1 MVPDTRRILLA
12 LAAAVAMLAAAVC
25 ATATFVP
32 APAQASLAH
41 AAHAAQASAVS
52 PTRGV
57 VVIDTVLAYQGGAA
71 TGTGMVI
78 GANGVVLTNN
88 HVIKGATTIRVVVPS
103 ARRSY
108 TARVLGYSV
117 GADVAVLK
125 LVNASGL
132 ATVRLGNSSTVRRGH
147 TVTAVGN
154 AGGTGTLV
162 TAPGS
167 VKALGRT
174 ITVRDEEGGTV
185 RLRGLIQIDAEL
197 QPGDSGGPLLDRN
210 GGVIGIDTAASVG
223 FSFQAT
229 GNEGYAIPIN
239 RALTLARQIRGGRA
253 SATVHVGPTAFLGVS
268 AQSAAGPGAVSGGVL
283 VAQVV
288 AGGPADRAGIE
299 PGNVITAVAG
309 RTISSASALAS
320 LVLGKKP
327 GDTLRITWV
336 DSYGNETTAGVR
348 LSSGPPQ

>member
-1 MVPDTRRILLA
+1 MVPTTRRILLA
-12 LAAAVAMLAAAVC
+12 LAAAVAMLAAVVAAV
-25 ATATFVP
+25 ATFVP
-32 APAQASLAH
+32 APAQASR
-41 AAHAAQASAVS
+41 ASVTS
-52 PTRGV
+52 PARGV
-57 VVIDTVLAYQGGAA
+57 VVIDTVLAYRGGAA

-103 ARRSY
+103 TRRSY
-108 TARVLGYSV
+108 KARVLGYSV

-132 ATVRLGNSSTVRRGH
+132 VTVRLGNSSTVQRGH

-167 VKALGRT
+167 VTAVGRT
-174 ITVRDEEGGTV
+174 ITVRDDEGGTA

-210 GGVIGIDTAASVG
+210 GRVIGIDTAASVG
-223 FSFQAT
+223 LSFQAT

-239 RALTLARQIRGGRA
+239 RALTLARQIQAGRA

-268 AQSAAGPGAVSGGVL
+268 AQSAAGPGGVSSGVL
-283 VAQVV
+283 VARVV
-288 AGGPADRAGIE
+288 ADGPAARAGIE
-299 PGNVITAVAG
+299 PGSVITAVAG
-309 RTISSASALAS
+309 RTISSSSQLAS

-348 LSSGPPQ
+348 LSSGPSQ

>member
-12 LAAAVAMLAAAVC
+12 LAAAAAVLTTAVGAAA
-25 ATATFVP
+25 TF
-32 APAQASLAH
+32 APA
-41 AAHAAQASAVS
+41 

-78 GANGVVLTNN
+78 AANGVVLTNN
-88 HVIKGATTIRVVVPS
+88 HVIKGATTIRVVIPS

-108 TARVLGYSV
+108 EARVLGYSV

-132 ATVRLGNSSTVRRGH
+132 AAVRLGNSSTVQRGH

-154 AGGTGTLV
+154 GGGTGALV
-162 TAPGS
+162 TARGS
-167 VKALGRT
+167 VTALDRT
-174 ITVRDEEGGTV
+174 ITVRDEQGGTA
-185 RLRGLIQIDAEL
+185 RLRGLIQIDAKL

-210 GGVIGIDTAASVG
+210 GRVIGIDTAASVG
-223 FSFQAT
+223 YSFQAT
-229 GNEGYAIPIN
+229 GTEGYAIPVN
-239 RALTLARQIRGGRA
+239 RALTLARQIKAGRA

-268 AQSAAGPGAVSGGVL
+268 TQSAAGSGGVSGGVV

-309 RTISSASALAS
+309 RTISSSNALAS

-336 DSYGNETTAGVR
+336 DPYGNETTAGVR

>member
-1 MVPDTRRILLA
+1 VVPCTRRILPGLG
-12 LAAAVAMLAAAVC
+12 AAVAALATAAVAAAL
-25 ATATFVP
+25 FVP
-32 APAQASLAH
+32 APAQASP
-41 AAHAAQASAVS
+41 AQAARTGAVS

-57 VVIDTVLAYQGGAA
+57 VVIDTELAYQGGAA

-78 GANGVVLTNN
+78 AANGVVLTNN

-108 TARVLGYSV
+108 KARVLGYSV

-132 ATVRLGNSSTVRRGH
+132 ATVRLGSSSTVRRGH

-162 TAPGS
+162 TARGT
-167 VKALGRT
+167 VTALGRT
-174 ITVRDEEGGTV
+174 ITVRDDEGGTA

-197 QPGDSGGPLLDRN
+197 QPGDSGGPLLDR
-210 GGVIGIDTAASVG
+210 GGRVIGIDTAASLG
-223 FSFQAT
+223 FSFQGA
-229 GNEGYAIPIN
+229 GSEGYAIPID
-239 RALTLARQIRGGRA
+239 RALALARQIRAGRA

-268 AQSAAGPGAVSGGVL
+268 AQSVAGPGGGSGGVL
-283 VAQVV
+283 VARVV

-299 PGNVITAVAG
+299 PGDVITAVAG
-309 RTISSASALAS
+309 RSISSASALAS
-320 LVLGKKP
+320 LVLRKKP

-336 DSYGNETTAGVR
+336 DAYGDETTVGVR

>member
-12 LAAAVAMLAAAVC
+12 LAVAVAMLAAAVGAA
-25 ATATFVP
+25 ATLAP
-32 APAQASLAH
+32 APAQASLVH
-41 AAHAAQASAVS
+41 AARASAVS

-57 VVIDTVLAYQGGAA
+57 VVIDTVLAHQGGAA

-103 ARRSY
+103 TRRSY
-108 TARVLGYSV
+108 KARVLGYSV

-125 LVNASGL
+125 LVDASGL
-132 ATVRLGNSSTVRRGH
+132 ATVRLGSSSTVRRGH

-162 TAPGS
+162 TSRGS
-167 VKALGRT
+167 VTALNRT
-174 ITVRDEEGGTV
+174 ITVRDEQGGTA

-210 GGVIGIDTAASVG
+210 GRVIGIDTAASVG
-223 FSFQAT
+223 FSFQAS

-239 RALTLARQIRGGRA
+239 RALTLARQIQAGQA

-268 AQSAAGPGAVSGGVL
+268 AQSAAGAGGVSGGVL
-283 VAQVV
+283 VVQVV

-299 PGNVITAVAG
+299 PGTVITAVAG
-309 RTISSASALAS
+309 RAISSSNALAS

-336 DSYGNETTAGVR
+336 DASGNETTAGVR

>member
-1 MVPDTRRILLA
+1 MVPATRRILLA
-12 LAAAVAMLAAAVC
+12 LAAAAAMLAAA
-25 ATATFVP
+25 AGAAATFVP
-32 APAQASLAH
+32 APAQASLAY
-41 AAHAAQASAVS
+41 AARATAVS

-103 ARRSY
+103 TRRSY
-108 TARVLGYSV
+108 KARVLGYSV

-132 ATVRLGNSSTVRRGH
+132 ATVRLGNSSTVHRGN

-154 AGGTGTLV
+154 GGGTGTLV

-167 VKALGRT
+167 VTALGRT
-174 ITVRDEEGGTV
+174 ITVRDEEGGTA

-210 GGVIGIDTAASVG
+210 GRVIGIDAAASLG

-239 RALTLARQIRGGRA
+239 RALTLAREIQAGRA
-253 SATVHVGPTAFLGVS
+253 SAAVHVGPTAFLGLS
-268 AQSAAGPGAVSGGVL
+268 AQSAGPGGASGGVL

-309 RTISSASALAS
+309 RTISSSSALAS

-336 DSYGNETTAGVR
+336 DAYGNETTAGVR
-348 LSSGPPQ
+348 LSSGPPR